1 MERSLTV
8 QRVEKEHSRET
19 IKDAEAL
26 VNMIS
31 SFETVLTAH
40 LFRQIF
46 RITIPASL
54 FLQSEKIDIL
64 TAIRLVETAE
74 VQLSSFRNE
83 FAGVL
88 EGTKSY
94 CYLYD
99 LEKQNF
105 VER

>member
-1 MERSLTV
+1 MFS
-8 QRVEKEHSRET
+8 
-19 IKDAEAL
+19 IAEDCTTDNSHKVHYHL
-26 VNMIS
+26 YVIF

-40 LFRQIF
+40 LFHQIF
-46 RITIPASL
+46 RITSPASL
-54 FLQSEKIDIL
+54 YLQSEKIDIL

-74 VQLSSFRNE
+74 VQHSSFRNE

-94 CYLYD
+94 CFLYD

-105 VER
+105 VEV